1 MKVTRYA
8 TVGIVIA
15 TLILSLR
22 PPDVVAFMCAFFF
35 GLMGGTFLAVYT
47 LTLYWKKMSR
57 AGAWAGILG
66 GFLFTIL
73 WYVLVYFKTAP
84 SIIGSSMFSSYKINM
99 LDPLFIAIPL
109 SFLLAYAVSKVFK
122 QDSEE
127 KRITEKAFENIG

>member
-1 MKVTRYA
+1 
-8 TVGIVIA
+8 
-15 TLILSLR
+15 
-22 PPDVVAFMCAFFF
+22 MCAFFF